1 MKPVVIFGIGG
12 FADQALFY
20 FRHDSAF
27 NVKAFTVDQAYIK
40 EATFHGLP
48 VTPFETLTEKY
59 PPSEYD
65 MFVAMGYSDL
75 NRQRAAC
82 CARVRAKGYKMVNYF
97 HSSALIPKDLQI
109 GDNCFFM
116 EKVVFQPFSRVG
128 DGVVV
133 LTDTG
138 FGHNAVV
145 GDFCYISGGCCI
157 AAMVSFG
164 PYCFVS
170 LNATFRPKV
179 KIGQSVIIGAG
190 ALMLEDAPDE
200 SVYIAKGT
208 PRAPRSSRLYQK
220 FI

>member
-109 GDNCFFM
+109 GENCFSWRKSF
-116 EKVVFQPFSRVG
+116 FSR
-128 DGVVV
+128 
-133 LTDTG
+133 
-138 FGHNAVV
+138 FH
-145 GDFCYISGGCCI
+145 
-157 AAMVSFG
+157 VSVMAWW
-164 PYCFVS
+164 C
-170 LNATFRPKV
+170 
-179 KIGQSVIIGAG
+179 
-190 ALMLEDAPDE
+190 
-200 SVYIAKGT
+200 
-208 PRAPRSSRLYQK
+208 
-220 FI
+220 